1 MSQLTALYRRSG
13 SFLAN
18 IACKVLFN
26 VSDLEAARFVSEMIG
41 QAPALSRNEGTS
53 QANTDLVRQQY
64 SAGVSETARYLLDPS
79 EVMRS
84 PGNRSLILYRS
95 DILRDPV
102 LATKIN
108 YRALRHWYWWE
119 GTTRGHHVRPSGQ
132 HSFNRSLL
140 SPVGLP

>member
-84 PGNRSLILYRS
+84 PGNRITHPLSQRHPALPCACDQDQLQGAPALVLVGKVRRVAITF
-95 DILRDPV
+95 V
-102 LATKIN
+102 LAANTASIE
-108 YRALRHWYWWE
+108 AC
-119 GTTRGHHVRPSGQ
+119 
-132 HSFNRSLL
+132 
-140 SPVGLP
+140 